1 MKSILQSTQ
10 EQAAAAWINT
20 LKQMR
25 IDTMLQDFL
34 KQDLNLESALFSLSN
49 AKTRI
54 VEEIIDR
61 NRGGT
66 KGMHGYIAEAWEVG
80 IGNARKIIY
89 GEAANHIWVNDNHA
103 TDIIRDSVN
112 IQQKFVQSDKFWG
125 ISAIKEH
132 LETYPD
138 FVKNGGI
145 YQIPKDFY
153 ESLIYL
159 YNMPEEEAAKLVGGV
174 SGSMYSYEK
183 WKRVQRF
190 FKDIKELYPEMD
202 LTKIE
207 PSLIEYDD
215 SKAGKVNQILHREKK
230 KIRNT
235 DNKIRDEI
243 EERTK
248 PTVKEGTTTT
258 AVSAALE
265 GGIAFCMTIAQKR
278 KQGKHLAEFT
288 YEDWKELGIDT
299 GVGTAKGAIRGGS
312 VYALTN
318 FTETPANVATA
329 LMTALFGITAQA
341 NSLRKKQ
348 ISEEE
353 FLINSETLC
362 LDVTISA
369 ISSLL
374 GQTLIPCPVLGAIIG
389 NTVGMFMYEIAKDL
403 GLQHEMKLIS
413 NYQKEISYLQDKL
426 DAQYKQYVEM
436 LEAEFKKFT
445 SLIDM
450 AFDPN
455 VNKAFSGSIELA
467 RYAGVP
473 ESKILKSKA
482 DIDAFFTGT
491 T

>member
-1 MKSILQSTQ
+1 MKSIVKHTQ
-10 EQAAAAWINT
+10 EQATAAWINT

-54 VEEIIDR
+54 VEEIIER

-80 IGNARKIIY
+80 IGNARKLIY
-89 GEAANHIWVNDNHA
+89 GEAANHIWVNNNKA
-103 TDIIRDSVN
+103 SDIIRDGID
-112 IQQKFVQSDKFWG
+112 IQQKFVQAGNHWG
-125 ISAIKEH
+125 LEAIKEH
-132 LETYPD
+132 LKTYPD
-138 FVKNGGI
+138 YVKNGGK

-153 ESLIYL
+153 EKLLTL
-159 YNMPEEEAAKLVGGV
+159 YNMSEEEAAKLV
-174 SGSMYSYEK
+174 SSDPNSPFTYTK
-183 WKRVQRF
+183 WKWVQKF
-190 FKDIKELYPEMD
+190 FKEIKELDPDMD
-202 LTKIE
+202 LSKIE
-207 PSLIEYDD
+207 ASQIDYTD
-215 SKAGKVNQILHREKK
+215 SMAGNVDKVLRRQKK
-230 KIRNT
+230 EIRNT
-235 DNKIRDEI
+235 DNTIRDEI
-243 EERTK
+243 EERAK
-248 PTVKEGTTTT
+248 PTINEGATTTV
-258 AVSAALE
+258 VSAALE
-265 GGIAFCMTIAQKR
+265 GGIAFCMSVARKR

-288 YEDWKELGIDT
+288 QEDWKELGIDT